1 MGKIHEL
8 LDVIEEKELQN
19 YSEESTFL
27 DVIGRA
33 YDENFISR
41 LLLYTLKNDKMLLEY
56 LICKYAEDMGKDWDE
71 SGGDYEIIEAVA
83 EKNML
88 IGRSDIFIIAKDVD
102 GKKWS

>member
-41 LLLYTLKNDKMLLEY
+41 LLLYTLKMIRCY
-56 LICKYAEDMGKDWDE
+56 
-71 SGGDYEIIEAVA
+71 
-83 EKNML
+83 
-88 IGRSDIFIIAKDVD
+88 
-102 GKKWS
+102 